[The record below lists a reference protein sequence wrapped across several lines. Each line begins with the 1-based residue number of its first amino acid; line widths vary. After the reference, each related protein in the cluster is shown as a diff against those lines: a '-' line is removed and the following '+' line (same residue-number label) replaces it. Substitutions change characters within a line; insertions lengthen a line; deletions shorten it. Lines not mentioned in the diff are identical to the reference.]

1 MVWGSDHSKKLRC
14 SAVIGLLGGGSRLKM
29 GIHQRACVIVMKGGD
44 LSSEGPARE
53 VPQAMNEG
61 TKEEETVEGRQ
72 GG

>member
-1 MVWGSDHSKKLRC
+1 
-14 SAVIGLLGGGSRLKM
+14 M
-29 GIHQRACVIVMKGGD
+29 GIHQQACVIVMKGGD

-61 TKEEETVEGRQ
+61 TKEEETAEGRQ